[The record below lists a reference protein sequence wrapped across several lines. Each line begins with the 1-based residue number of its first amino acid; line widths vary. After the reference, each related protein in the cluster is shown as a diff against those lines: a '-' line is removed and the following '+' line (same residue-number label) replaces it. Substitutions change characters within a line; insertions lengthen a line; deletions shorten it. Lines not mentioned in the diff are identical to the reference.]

1 MRRNRT
7 GFTLVE
13 LLVVIAIIGIL
24 IALLLPA
31 VQAAREAARR
41 SQCTNN
47 LKQISLGAQNYHD
60 TFLCFP
66 PGGLASGECCTT
78 KHYTNWAICIL
89 PFIEQLPLYQR
100 YDQNSFNED
109 PGLNNGNAFVREQIV
124 QTYCCPSDKNCT
136 KLEAPE
142 SGPGSGVN
150 YRHGSYRGVAGSRW
164 DEQTRTRSGNMSWNI
179 PGQNGVAF
187 QTSAKLAGIYHKVRP
202 GHSSQIANCE
212 KMRSITDGTSNTLAF
227 GEQYADRTT
236 RRGTFWAYSY
246 TTYNASEAYPNSA
259 NLLEY
264 NACTAAQTPALW
276 DECINGWSSLH
287 PGGANFAAADGSVH
301 FISTTIDIYLFCNL
315 CTMGGGET
323 VQMP

>member
-1 MRRNRT
+1 MGRRRS

-41 SQCTNN
+41 SHCTNN
-47 LKQISLGAQNYHD
+47 LKQISLAAQNYHD
-60 TFLCFP
+60 VHQSFP
-66 PGGLASGECCTT
+66 PGGLATGECCATM
-78 KHYTNWAICIL
+78 HYTNWAICIL
-89 PFIEQLPLYQR
+89 PFIEQQPLYDR
-100 YDQNSFNED
+100 YDQNAYNEAAA
-109 PGLNNGNAFVREQIV
+109 NAFVREQIV
-124 QTYCCPSDKNCT
+124 SAYCCPSDKHST

-142 SGPGSGVN
+142 SGPGSGLN
-150 YRHGSYRGVAGSRW
+150 YRHGSYRGVGGSHW
-164 DEQTRTRSGNMSWNI
+164 DEANRQNVGGMSWQI
-179 PGQNGVAF
+179 PGQSG
-187 QTSAKLAGIYHKVRP
+187 TSFSTPAKLAGIYHKVRP
-202 GHSSQIANCE
+202 GHSAQIANCE

-246 TTYNASEAYPNSA
+246 TTYNCSEAYPISA

-264 NACTAAQTPALW
+264 DACRALGGW
-276 DECINGWSSLH
+276 SECISGWSSLH
-287 PGGANFAAADGSVH
+287 PGGINFAAADGSVH
-301 FISTTIDIYLFCNL
+301 FLSTTIDIYLFNNL
-315 CTMGGGET
+315 STMGGGEA